1 MATAKKLPSGSY
13 RCLAYTGND
22 ANGKRQYKSFTAPT
36 KKEAELLASQFLI
49 GYEKKTDS
57 NMTVDD
63 MVERYINSKKDV
75 LSQTTLTAY
84 LSIKNNLMKEISSI
98 KLKSLDSAYT
108 QAWIGTISKNHS
120 PKTVKNAYGLLSA
133 ALDMFEPNKKLKVQ
147 LPQKEKKN
155 VYVPTDDDIKHL
167 MDYLKEYDTDMYIA
181 CNLAAFGTLRR
192 SELCAL
198 TADDVIGNVIRVNKA
213 MVRATN
219 GEWIIKQTK
228 NTSSTRNV
236 EMPQFVIDI
245 LPKEGYLVTINPS
258 RVSDRFIKYLKR
270 LNMRYFR
277 FHDLRHYSASI
288 MHAIGVPDVYIMQR
302 GGWSSDV
309 TLKNIYRGAMDD
321 FSKKFTDITNA
332 HFTDMQHEM
341 QHKKEKPQ

>member
-1 MATAKKLPSGSY
+1 MSTARKLPSGNY
-13 RCLAYTGND
+13 RCLVYIGND
-22 ANGKRQYKSFTAPT
+22 ASGKRQYKSFTAPT
-36 KKEAELLASQFLI
+36 KKEAEFMASQFLV
-49 GYEKKTDS
+49 GYEKKTNT

-63 MVERYINSKKDV
+63 MITQYIESKREV

-84 LSIKNNLMKEISSI
+84 LSIQKNLMEKISSVRI
-98 KLKSLDSAYT
+98 KSLNSANT
-108 QAWIGTISKNHS
+108 QAWISSISTNHS
-120 PKTVKNAYGLLSA
+120 PKTVKNAYGLLAA
-133 ALDMFEPNKKLKVQ
+133 ALDMFEPNIRLKVQ
-147 LPQKEKKN
+147 LPQREKKN
-155 VYVPTDDDIKHL
+155 LYVPTDNDIKVL

-213 MVRATN
+213 MVRTTD

-228 NTSSTRNV
+228 TTSSTRDI

-245 LPKEGYLVTINPS
+245 LPKEGYLVKINPS

-270 LNMRYFR
+270 LNMRNFR

-302 GGWSSDV
+302 GGWSSDA

-321 FSKKFTDITNA
+321 FSRKFTDMTNA
-332 HFTDMQHEM
+332 HFSDMQHEM